1 MAGGDHL
8 HFTLLLAGNA
18 ITPIDWWSPKW
29 VNDRIVRKL
38 REVDT
43 PTTEAT
49 SAR

>member
-18 ITPIDWWSPKW
+18 ITPIDWWSRKW

-38 REVDT
+38 READT
-43 PTTEAT
+43 SSAEANST
-49 SAR
+49 Q